1 MTVSLHSLPCFSL
14 VTLAVISAAACS
26 ASSGPGFD
34 ADSGVSFADA
44 GGGDGASFG
53 GDGSG
58 PPPGTGKTV
67 LYAHD
72 NSTLY
77 SVDAADP
84 KLAATMVGKFD
95 CIGGSAGQPTSMT
108 DIAVDKD
115 GKLYG
120 VGTNTIFLDMTI
132 SGPVVKCTA
141 GARPITQSGAKVKF
155 YGMSFAPIGTLD
167 PQNETLLVGNTDGEV
182 YKVDV
187 ATGNITLINNFGTV
201 PAGKGFLYPGGLWE
215 MSGDI
220 VFLENN
226 GSPIGFATVR
236 DCQSPP
242 SSTTCNPT
250 DTLVQIDLAKFAQG
264 TPGAGVTIRGQ
275 ITKST
280 SCTDTTPKYGSM
292 FGIAAFQDK
301 IIGFSHSG
309 FTVSISNNDGS
320 ACLIAGSQPKWDGAG
335 VTTKA
340 PVVAPPPR

>member
-1 MTVSLHSLPCFSL
+1 MTRSFHCFSF
-14 VTLAVISAAACS
+14 VTLAVISAVAACS
-26 ASSGPGFD
+26 ASGGPGFD
-34 ADSGVSFADA
+34 ADSGVSFSDA
-44 GGGDGASFG
+44 GGGGGDGASFG
-53 GDGSG
+53 TDGSG
-58 PPPGTGKTV
+58 PPGTGKTV

-72 NSTLY
+72 NSALY

-95 CIGGSAGQPTSMT
+95 CVGGTGQPTSMT
-108 DIAVDKD
+108 DIAVDRN

-120 VGTNTIFLDMTI
+120 VATNTIFLDMTI
-132 SGPVVKCTA
+132 SGSVVKCTA
-141 GARPITQSGAKVKF
+141 GARPIAQSGTKVKF
-155 YGMSFAPIGTLD
+155 YGMSFAPVGTLD
-167 PQNETLLVGNTDGEV
+167 PQNETLLVGNTDGEL

-187 ATGNITLINNFGTV
+187 TSGNITLINDFGTV

-242 SSTTCNPT
+242 SSSTCNPT

-264 TPGAGVTIRGQ
+264 TSGAGVTIRGA
-275 ITKST
+275 ITKSS
-280 SCTDTTPKYGSM
+280 SCADTTPKYGSM

-309 FTVSISNNDGS
+309 FTVSISNNDGT